1 MSSTEITIA
10 GAPYVRSR
18 DAARTVHMSPDY
30 VSRLAKRGLID
41 GKFIDGH
48 WFINEPSLADFLT
61 VQEREK
67 ELWRAKLSELRREE
81 QRRFG
86 HPSAVFA

>member
-1 MSSTEITIA
+1 MSSTEITIG

-18 DAARTVHMSPDY
+18 DAARAVHLSADY

-41 GKFIDGH
+41 GRLIDGH
-48 WFINEPSLADFLT
+48 WYISELSLAAFLA

-67 ELWRAKLSELRREE
+67 ELWRARLSELRRDE
-81 QRRFG
+81 QRRQG

>member
-1 MSSTEITIA
+1 MSSTEITIG

-18 DAARTVHMSPDY
+18 DAARAAHLSPDY

-41 GKFIDGH
+41 GKLIDGH
-48 WFINEPSLADFLT
+48 WFINERSLAGFLT

-67 ELWRAKLSELRREE
+67 ELWRVQLSELRREE
-81 QRRFG
+81 QRRLG
-86 HPSAVFA
+86 HPSAVLA